1 MNVSLKERFDEIREE
16 ITANDAAIVAAVNHR
31 LELVAELWELKAKLG
46 FDTVDPEREARL
58 RAALA
63 AGNAGPLSEEGLSR
77 LVTLLL
83 ELTKDELGAT

>member
-1 MNVSLKERFDEIREE
+1 MKERFDEIREE
-16 ITANDAAIVAAVNHR
+16 ITTNDVGIVAAVNHR
-31 LELVAELWELKAKLG
+31 LELVAELWELKAQLG

-63 AGNAGPLSEEGLSR
+63 TGNGGPVSEEGLGR

-83 ELTKDELGAT
+83 ELTKDELGAA

>member
-1 MNVSLKERFDEIREE
+1 M
-16 ITANDAAIVAAVNHR
+16 NHR

-58 RAALA
+58 REALA
-63 AGNAGPLSEEGLSR
+63 TENTGPLSAEGLSR
-77 LVTLLL
+77 LVTVLL